1 MPDSAAA
8 AAEPRLRVFF
18 ALWPDAPTASR
29 LHREARQLQRACGG
43 RLMRQ
48 DTIHLT
54 LAFLGDTPVSRLPA
68 LAEAAAQ
75 VQVPPCA
82 LVLDRCGNWHGNRV
96 LWLGPS
102 CPPTPL
108 GLLAAQLGK
117 ALRERGFALEKRPF
131 APHVTVVR
139 NALRPPA
146 AAPVPAITWDVPAF
160 VLVASERGPDG
171 AHYREIGRWPL
182 IKEAAN

>member
-1 MPDSAAA
+1 V
-8 AAEPRLRVFF
+8 RVFF
-18 ALWPDAPTASR
+18 ALWPDATTAFC

-43 RLMRQ
+43 RLMRR

-54 LAFLGDTPVSRLPA
+54 LAFLGDTLVSRLPA

-75 VQVPPCA
+75 VQVSPCT
-82 LVLDRCGNWHGNRV
+82 LVLDRCGSWHGNRV

-102 CPPTPL
+102 CPPAPI
-108 GLLAAQLGK
+108 GLLAEQLGD
-117 ALRERGFALEKRPF
+117 ALRERGFGLEKRPF

-139 NALRPPA
+139 NALRAPA
-146 AAPVPAITWDVPAF
+146 AAPLPAISWDVSAF
-160 VLVASERGPDG
+160 VLVASERGSDG

-182 IKEAAN
+182 VEEAAS